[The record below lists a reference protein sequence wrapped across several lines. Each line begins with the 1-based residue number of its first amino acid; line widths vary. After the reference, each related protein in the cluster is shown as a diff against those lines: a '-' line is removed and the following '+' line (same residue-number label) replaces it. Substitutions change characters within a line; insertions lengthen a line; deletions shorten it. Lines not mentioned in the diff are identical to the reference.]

1 MSEICSEIVISCDE
15 LSVRRSSLVR
25 AHKMQ
30 VVKELPLLSETP
42 MLKREVGDAF
52 DVDGGVSHC
61 LLAIGFVSS
70 KVTAVL
76 YHL

>member
-1 MSEICSEIVISCDE
+1 MWLFVEFHVD

-42 MLKREVGDAF
+42 MLKREVGNPFSDIRVILL
-52 DVDGGVSHC
+52 D
-61 LLAIGFVSS
+61 LLALGLVSS
-70 KVTAVL
+70 KVTVVL